1 MTNWSDYFY
10 YDETSPSCLRWKG
23 RMSRAGTS
31 LKYLD
36 GKPAGGTNPNGYWII
51 RVFCVKTAIAA
62 HRIIWEMFHGKIEGG
77 LFVDHIDRNRGNNKI
92 SNLRLV
98 TNQQNTQNAKKRF
111 TNKSGAT
118 GVHLWKRET
127 KSGYNLYW
135 RAQAI
140 YNGKR
145 ISKIFSC
152 KIYGYDLAFKMA
164 CEYRLNLIEQL
175 NKSGCHYTENHGK
188 EL

>member
-1 MTNWSDYFY
+1 
-10 YDETSPSCLRWKG
+10 
-23 RMSRAGTS
+23 
-31 LKYLD
+31 
-36 GKPAGGTNPNGYWII
+36 
-51 RVFCVKTAIAA
+51 
-62 HRIIWEMFHGKIEGG
+62 MFHAWQNRGRT

-98 TNQQNTQNAKKRF
+98 TNQQNTQNAKKEVYKQVC
-111 TNKSGAT
+111 TT

-135 RAQAI
+135 RAQVI

-152 KIYGYDLAFKMA
+152 KIYGYDLAFKMSM
-164 CEYRLNLIEQL
+164 N
-175 NKSGCHYTENHGK
+175 TD
-188 EL
+188 